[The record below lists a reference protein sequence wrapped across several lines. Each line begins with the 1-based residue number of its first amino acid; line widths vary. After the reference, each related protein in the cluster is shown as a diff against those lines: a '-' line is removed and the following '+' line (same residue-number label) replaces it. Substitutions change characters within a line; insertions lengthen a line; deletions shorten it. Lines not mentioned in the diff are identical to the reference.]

1 MEEEF
6 NLNEHLEDK
15 LRERIAKKY
24 GVKKEQI
31 ILGFKIEI
39 L

>member
-6 NLNEHLEDK
+6 NLNEHIEDK
-15 LRERIAKKY
+15 LRERLAKKY
-24 GVKKEQI
+24 GVNKEQI
-31 ILGFKIEI
+31 KLGFKIEI